1 MATWFQAK
9 IKFVQEDEKGVA
21 RNINQV
27 YLFDAVSYTDA
38 EARAYQHLAA
48 EVPDFQLVGLSKMKL
63 NEVFFEENSSEI
75 WFKCKVSYIVFDEK
89 SQKDKKVPFAFLLN
103 AHNIKDAYMILE
115 TKLGSV
121 QDYIITDIGATKI
134 LDVIPY
140 EEDSL
145 EETKEEPMVKETMK
159 PLSDVMKDLN
169 GASEF

>member
-21 RNINQV
+21 RNISQV

-48 EVPDFQLVGLSKMKL
+48 EVPDFQLTGLSKMKL
-63 NEVFFEENSSEI
+63 NEVYFEENSSEI

-89 SQKDKKVPFAFLLN
+89 SQREKKVPYAFLLN
-103 AHNIKDAYMILE
+103 AHTIKDAYTILE
-115 TKLGSV
+115 SKLGTV

-140 EEDSL
+140 EEDSEDL
-145 EETKEEPMVKETMK
+145 EEPQPVITESMK
-159 PLSDVMKDLN
+159 PLSEVLKTLE
-169 GASEF
+169 GEG

>member
-21 RNINQV
+21 KNINQV

-48 EVPDFQLVGLSKMKL
+48 EVPDFQLAGLTKMKI
-63 NEVFFEENSSEI
+63 NEVFFEENSAEI
-75 WFKCKVSYIVFDEK
+75 WFKCIVSYIVFDEK
-89 SQKDKKVPFAFLLN
+89 SQKDKKVPYVFLLN
-103 AHNIKDAYMILE
+103 AHTIKDAYMILE
-115 TKLGSV
+115 SKLGTV

-140 EEDSL
+140 EE
-145 EETKEEPMVKETMK
+145 EEAAPEEPVITSTMR
-159 PLSDVMKDLN
+159 PLSEVLN
-169 GASEF
+169 NEFPA

>member
-1 MATWFQAK
+1 MATWFQAR

-48 EVPDFQLVGLSKMKL
+48 EVPDFQLTGLTKMKL

-75 WFKCKVSYIVFDEK
+75 WFKCKVSYIIFDEK
-89 SQKDKKVPFAFLLN
+89 SQKDKKVPYAFLLN
-103 AHNIKDAYMILE
+103 AHNIKDAYGILE
-115 TKLGSV
+115 GKLGSV
-121 QDYIITDIGATKI
+121 QDYVITDIGATKI

-140 EEDSL
+140 EE
-145 EETKEEPMVKETMK
+145 EENQEQPQITPNLR
-159 PLSDVMKDLN
+159 PLSEVI
-169 GASEF
+169 E

>member
-48 EVPDFQLVGLSKMKL
+48 EVPDFQLTGLTKMKL
-63 NEVFFEENSSEI
+63 SEVFFEENSSEI
-75 WFKCKVSYIVFDEK
+75 WFKCKVSYIIFDEK
-89 SQKDKKVPFAFLLN
+89 SQKDKKVPYAFLLN
-103 AHNIKDAYMILE
+103 AHNIKDAYGILE
-115 TKLGSV
+115 DKLGSV

-140 EEDSL
+140 EE
-145 EETKEEPMVKETMK
+145 EETEVAPNLR
-159 PLSDVMKDLN
+159 PLSEVIAE
-169 GASEF
+169 GE

>member
-48 EVPDFQLVGLSKMKL
+48 EVPDFQLTGLTKMKL

-75 WFKCKVSYIVFDEK
+75 WFKCKVSYIIFDEK
-89 SQKDKKVPFAFLLN
+89 SQKDKKVPYAFLLN
-103 AHNIKDAYMILE
+103 SHNIKDAYGILE
-115 TKLGSV
+115 GKLGSV
-121 QDYIITDIGATKI
+121 QDYVITDIGATKI

-140 EEDSL
+140 EE
-145 EETKEEPMVKETMK
+145 EENQEQPQITPNLR
-159 PLSDVMKDLN
+159 PLSEVI
-169 GASEF
+169 E